1 MDDEL
6 FINAWISEIL
16 LGLKSIL
23 QTWKKPER
31 GKEPIQRGFPPSAT
45 WNTRASRHNL
55 RRRRGSHLDDSV
67 VVCSSLH
74 LVFPSPLNLFLT
86 EGSSDMSSYAS
97 LKIVGS
103 VVTHVWNMYL
113 NMCHSK

>member
-1 MDDEL
+1 ME
-6 FINAWISEIL
+6 
-16 LGLKSIL
+16 
-23 QTWKKPER
+23 KPDR
-31 GKEPIQRGFPPSAT
+31 GKEPIQKVCKKVSLPQRLGTLEPT
-45 WNTRASRHNL
+45 GTIL
-55 RRRRGSHLDDSV
+55 GGEGGSHLDDSV

-103 VVTHVWNMYL
+103 AVTHVWDLYL